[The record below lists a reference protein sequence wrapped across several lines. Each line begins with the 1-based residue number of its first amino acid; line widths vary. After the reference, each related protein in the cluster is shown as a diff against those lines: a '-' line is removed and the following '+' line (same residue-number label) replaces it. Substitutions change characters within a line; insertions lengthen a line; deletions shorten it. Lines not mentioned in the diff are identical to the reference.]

1 MSIIYSYPI
10 YATASGSDLLLA
22 SRFDEEPGGPARTIN
37 LPLSAIGSYIVSNH
51 ANNLNQVLTEGN
63 ESLLDAKVGGIYLYN
78 DHAASD
84 NGYTYITG
92 NKNRFN
98 FYNNVD
104 FNLARLEQS
113 ALTFI
118 DPIVTSREF
127 QIGVPSGITTNR
139 VATFQDASGI
149 VAYLSNLDALDLNEV
164 LTNGNI
170 SLLNASIGALG
181 LWDNFNEAYG
191 LVSSSKNR
199 FNFTNSDGFLVGYLA
214 ENTLTLNDSDT
225 AFNLQIKKPTVITAN
240 RTATFQDASG
250 TIAYLSDI
258 TAIANYGLATQLAN
272 STPIVNTT
280 TKSTLN
286 GSSYAGTLSVP
297 ANGFSVGDSFNAYM
311 MGHISNNNNV
321 GLTITI
327 ETVAG
332 VVLATTGLMT
342 LAVSSNNHWTLDAD
356 FVIRA
361 IGTTG
366 AASIITAG
374 SFSHSKSSNNNLETY
389 NFISENTTTFDTT
402 IANELVIKA
411 QWGTASASD
420 SIYSN
425 VFILNKVY

>member
-1 MSIIYSYPI
+1 MSIIYSYPT
-10 YATASGSDLLLA
+10 YATASGSDILLA

-37 LPLSAIGSYIVSNH
+37 LSLDTIGSYISTNH
-51 ANNLNQVLTEGN
+51 ASTLNQVLTAGN
-63 ESLLDAKVGGIYLYN
+63 TSRLSAKVDGIYLYN
-78 DHAASD
+78 DHVAS
-84 NGYTYITG
+84 NFGHTYITG

-104 FNLARLEQS
+104 FNLAKLDQGT
-113 ALTFI
+113 LTFI
-118 DPIVTSREF
+118 DPIVTSRQFE
-127 QIGVPSGITTNR
+127 IGVPSGITANR
-139 VATFQDASGI
+139 V
-149 VAYLSNLDALDLNEV
+149 
-164 LTNGNI
+164 
-170 SLLNASIGALG
+170 
-181 LWDNFNEAYG
+181 
-191 LVSSSKNR
+191 
-199 FNFTNSDGFLVGYLA
+199 
-214 ENTLTLNDSDT
+214 
-225 AFNLQIKKPTVITAN
+225 
-240 RTATFQDASG
+240 ATFQDASG

-258 TAIANYGLATQLAN
+258 TSYGLATQLAN
-272 STPIVNTT
+272 STPIANTT

-297 ANGFSVGDSFNAYM
+297 ANGFSVGDSYNAYM

-342 LAVSSNNHWTLDAD
+342 LAISSNNHWTLDAD
-356 FVIRA
+356 LVIRA
-361 IGTTG
+361 IGATG
-366 AASIITAG
+366 TASIITAG
-374 SFSHSKSSNNNLETY
+374 SFSHTKSSNNNLETY

-411 QWGTASASD
+411 QWGIASASD

>member
-1 MSIIYSYPI
+1 MSIIYSYPT
-10 YATASGSDLLLA
+10 YATANGSDLLLA

-37 LPLSAIGSYIVSNH
+37 LSLDTIGSYISTNY
-51 ANNLNQVLTEGN
+51 ASTLNQVLTNGN
-63 ESLLDAKVGGIYLYN
+63 ESLLNAKIGQLY
-78 DHAASD
+78 
-84 NGYTYITG
+84 
-92 NKNRFN
+92 
-98 FYNNVD
+98 
-104 FNLARLEQS
+104 
-113 ALTFI
+113 
-118 DPIVTSREF
+118 
-127 QIGVPSGITTNR
+127 
-139 VATFQDASGI
+139 
-149 VAYLSNLDALDLNEV
+149 
-164 LTNGNI
+164 
-170 SLLNASIGALG
+170 
-181 LWDNFNEAYG
+181 LWDNPNNQYSTIRITDSAFIIEGIQGITGPLLQIEPGILNLKASG
-191 LVSSSKNR
+191 
-199 FNFTNSDGFLVGYLA
+199 NFTGSLILSG
-214 ENTLTLNDSDT
+214 LTDNRNYALPN
-225 AFNLQIKKPTVITAN
+225 KP
-240 RTATFQDASG
+240 G
-250 TIAYLSDI
+250 TIALTSDI
-258 TAIANYGLATQLAN
+258 PTTTNYGLATQLAN
-272 STPIVNTT
+272 STPIANTI

-297 ANGFSVGDSFNAYM
+297 ANGFSIGDSFNAYM

-361 IGTTG
+361 IGSTG
-366 AASIITAG
+366 TASIITAG

-411 QWGTASASD
+411 QWGTASASN

>member
-1 MSIIYSYPI
+1 MAIIYSYTKTNEA
-10 YATASGSDLLLA
+10 YGSDLLVL
-22 SRFDEEPGGPARTIN
+22 SRFQGG
-37 LPLSAIGSYIVSNH
+37 
-51 ANNLNQVLTEGN
+51 ANADNGRNYSIDLGTLGAFIAENYAYDLNSVLTNGN
-63 ESLLDAKVGGIYLYN
+63 VSLLDAKIGRIYLYN
-78 DHAASD
+78 DHVPTD

-98 FYNNVD
+98 FYNNVG
-104 FNLARLEQS
+104 FNLANLGQGT
-113 ALTFI
+113 LTFI
-118 DPIVTSREF
+118 DPVVVSRQF
-127 QIGVPSGITTNR
+127 QIGVPSG
-139 VATFQDASGI
+139 
-149 VAYLSNLDALDLNEV
+149 
-164 LTNGNI
+164 
-170 SLLNASIGALG
+170 
-181 LWDNFNEAYG
+181 
-191 LVSSSKNR
+191 
-199 FNFTNSDGFLVGYLA
+199 
-214 ENTLTLNDSDT
+214 
-225 AFNLQIKKPTVITAN
+225 ITAN
-240 RTATFQDASG
+240 RTATFQDADG

-258 TAIANYGLATQLAN
+258 TSYGLVTQLAN
-272 STPIVNTT
+272 STPIANTT

-286 GSSYAGTLSVP
+286 GSSYAGTVSVP
-297 ANGFSVGDSFNAYM
+297 ANGFSIGDSFNVYM

-332 VVLATTGLMT
+332 VVLATTDLMT

-356 FVIRA
+356 FVIRT
-361 IGTTG
+361 IGATG

-411 QWGTASASD
+411 QWGTASASN

>member
-37 LPLSAIGSYIVSNH
+37 LSLDTIGGYISTNH
-51 ANNLNQVLTEGN
+51 ASTLNQVLTAGN
-63 ESLLDAKVGGIYLYN
+63 ESLLDAKVYSIFVYN
-78 DHAASD
+78 DFTPEGL
-84 NGYTYITG
+84 GYLKITG
-92 NKNRFN
+92 SKNTFN
-98 FYNNVD
+98 FFSVQGDRYAQIFNGGMLLKGVD
-104 FNLARLEQS
+104 
-113 ALTFI
+113 
-118 DPIVTSREF
+118 
-127 QIGVPSGITTNR
+127 
-139 VATFQDASGI
+139 
-149 VAYLSNLDALDLNEV
+149 SNY
-164 LTNGNI
+164 
-170 SLLNASIGALG
+170 SILIKPA
-181 LWDNFNEAYG
+181 D
-191 LVSSSKNR
+191 
-199 FNFTNSDGFLVGYLA
+199 
-214 ENTLTLNDSDT
+214 TLTETST
-225 AFNLQIKKPTVITAN
+225 AK
-240 RTATFQDASG
+240 FQDASG

-258 TAIANYGLATQLAN
+258 TAMANYGLATQLAN

-297 ANGFSVGDSFNAYM
+297 ANGFSIGDSFNAYM

-321 GLTITI
+321 DLTITI

-342 LAVSSNNHWTLDAD
+342 LAVSSDNHWTLDAD

-366 AASIITAG
+366 TASIITAG

-411 QWGTASASD
+411 QWGTASASN

>member
-1 MSIIYSYPI
+1 MAIIYSYPKVV
-10 YATASGSDLLLA
+10 TLNSSDLLIG
-22 SRFDEEPGGPARTIN
+22 SRFENEGGGARTISFTTET
-37 LPLSAIGSYIVSNH
+37 LVEYVG
-51 ANNLNQVLTEGN
+51 ANYANTLNQVLTAGN

-78 DHAASD
+78 ANVPSG
-84 NGYTYITG
+84 NGYVYIIG

-98 FYNNVD
+98 FYNNAE
-104 FNLARLEQS
+104 FNLGYLAQNT
-113 ALTFI
+113 LTLI
-118 DPIVTSREF
+118 DPIVTSRQF
-127 QIGVPSGITTNR
+127 QINTPSG
-139 VATFQDASGI
+139 
-149 VAYLSNLDALDLNEV
+149 
-164 LTNGNI
+164 
-170 SLLNASIGALG
+170 
-181 LWDNFNEAYG
+181 
-191 LVSSSKNR
+191 
-199 FNFTNSDGFLVGYLA
+199 
-214 ENTLTLNDSDT
+214 
-225 AFNLQIKKPTVITAN
+225 ITAN
-240 RTATFQDASG
+240 RTATFQNASG

-258 TAIANYGLATQLAN
+258 TSLNLNQVLTNGNESLLNAKIGQLYLWDNPNNQYSTIRITDSAFIIEGIQGITGPLLQIEPGILNLKASGNFIGSFILSGLTDNRNYALPNKSGTIALTSDIPTTTNYGLATQLAN

-342 LAVSSNNHWTLDAD
+342 LAVSSNNHWVLDVD

-366 AASIITAG
+366 TASIITAG
-374 SFSHSKSSNNNLETY
+374 NFSHSKSANNNLETY
-389 NFISENTTTFDTT
+389 NFVSENTTTFNTT
-402 IANELVIKA
+402 VANELVIKA
-411 QWGTASASD
+411 QWSTASASN

>member
-1 MSIIYSYPI
+1 MAIIYSYPKVI
-10 YATASGSDLLLA
+10 TLNNSDLLIG
-22 SRFDEEPGGPARTIN
+22 SRFENEDGGEGRTISFTLETLTNSIEAN
-37 LPLSAIGSYIVSNH
+37 LAPTLDE
-51 ANNLNQVLTEGN
+51 VLTNGN
-63 ESLLDAKVGGIYLYN
+63 VSLLDAKVGGIYLYN
-78 DHAASD
+78 S
-84 NGYTYITG
+84 NVPSGLGYVYITG

-98 FYNNVD
+98 FYNNANVNYGYIGQD
-104 FNLARLEQS
+104 TLSLIDSVVPARQ
-113 ALTFI
+113 
-118 DPIVTSREF
+118 F
-127 QIGVPSGITTNR
+127 QITKP
-139 VATFQDASGI
+139 AA
-149 VAYLSNLDALDLNEV
+149 
-164 LTNGNI
+164 
-170 SLLNASIGALG
+170 IG
-181 LWDNFNEAYG
+181 
-191 LVSSSKNR
+191 
-199 FNFTNSDGFLVGYLA
+199 
-214 ENTLTLNDSDT
+214 
-225 AFNLQIKKPTVITAN
+225 AN
-240 RTATFQDASG
+240 RTATFQDADG

-258 TAIANYGLATQLAN
+258 PATTNYGLATQLAN

-342 LAVSSNNHWTLDAD
+342 LAVSSNNHWVLDAD

-366 AASIITAG
+366 TASIITAG
-374 SFSHSKSSNNNLETY
+374 SFAHSKSSNNNLETY

-411 QWGTASASD
+411 QWGTASASN

>member
-1 MSIIYSYPI
+1 MSIIYSYPT

-22 SRFDEEPGGPARTIN
+22 SRFDEEPGGPSRTIN
-37 LPLSAIGSYIVSNH
+37 LPLSTIGSYIVSNH

-63 ESLLDAKVGGIYLYN
+63 ESLLDAKIGGIYLYN
-78 DHAASD
+78 S
-84 NGYTYITG
+84 NVPSGVGYTSITG

-98 FYNNVD
+98 FYD
-104 FNLARLEQS
+104 TTGFNLAYLAQNT
-113 ALTFI
+113 LTFI
-118 DPIVTSREF
+118 DPIVTSRQF
-127 QIGVPSGITTNR
+127 LIGTPSGIT
-139 VATFQDASGI
+139 
-149 VAYLSNLDALDLNEV
+149 
-164 LTNGNI
+164 
-170 SLLNASIGALG
+170 
-181 LWDNFNEAYG
+181 
-191 LVSSSKNR
+191 
-199 FNFTNSDGFLVGYLA
+199 
-214 ENTLTLNDSDT
+214 
-225 AFNLQIKKPTVITAN
+225 AN
-240 RTATFQDASG
+240 RIATFQDASG

-258 TAIANYGLATQLAN
+258 PATTNYGLATQLAN

-286 GSSYAGTLSVP
+286 GSSYAGTLLVP
-297 ANGFSVGDSFNAYM
+297 ANGFSVGDSFNTYM

-342 LAVSSNNHWTLDAD
+342 LAVSSDNHWTLDAD

-361 IGTTG
+361 IGATG
-366 AASIITAG
+366 TASIITAG

-411 QWGTASASD
+411 QWGTASASN

>member
-1 MSIIYSYPI
+1 MSIIYSYPT

-22 SRFDEEPGGPARTIN
+22 SRFDEEPGGPSRTIN
-37 LPLSAIGSYIVSNH
+37 LSLSTIGSYISTNH
-51 ANNLNQVLTEGN
+51 ASTLTQVLTAGN
-63 ESLLDAKVGGIYLYN
+63 ESLIDAKINRLFLWNNQSGINYGSFLEG
-78 DHAASD
+78 S
-84 NGYTYITG
+84 
-92 NKNRFN
+92 KNRVN
-98 FYNNVD
+98 FYQND
-104 FNLARLEQS
+104 D
-113 ALTFI
+113 T
-118 DPIVTSREF
+118 
-127 QIGVPSGITTNR
+127 
-139 VATFQDASGI
+139 
-149 VAYLSNLDALDLNEV
+149 YLGSFSYKEIKVNTGSFEYNMV
-164 LTNGNI
+164 FPTI
-170 SLLNASIGALG
+170 
-181 LWDNFNEAYG
+181 
-191 LVSSSKNR
+191 SSSK
-199 FNFTNSDGFLVGYLA
+199 
-214 ENTLTLNDSDT
+214 
-225 AFNLQIKKPTVITAN
+225 
-240 RTATFQDASG
+240 TATFQDASG

-258 TAIANYGLATQLAN
+258 TSYGLATQLAN

-342 LAVSSNNHWTLDAD
+342 LAVSSDNHWTLNAD

-361 IGTTG
+361 IGATG
-366 AASIITAG
+366 TASIITAG
-374 SFSHSKSSNNNLETY
+374 SFSHTKSSNNNLETY

-411 QWGTASASD
+411 QWGTASASN